1 LCQIQDK
8 KSYFR
13 IIMSAQLKAIQK
25 ILKERSNSE
34 AKAAYQ
40 KFVPGEEKIYG
51 VRTPI
56 LNDIASQFK
65 AGGFDL
71 VEELWKAGA
80 LEEKILA
87 LKMLGK
93 IAKKD
98 PDRSLKLI
106 QLFAKN
112 IGNWAVCDTMGMQGL
127 KPVLKTH
134 QKEIFALAKKYN
146 ASFDFWQRR
155 LSLVL
160 VEWYTRIKELHPEI
174 KQLVKNLE
182 NDKEYYVK
190 KAVVWISRNFE
201 KGK

>member
-1 LCQIQDK
+1 
-8 KSYFR
+8 
-13 IIMSAQLKAIQK
+13 MSAQLKAIQK